1 MGMERHEPADTR
13 SMGIVHSALRRDLER
28 TRLVLVSE
36 SPPDERRRRE
46 LADHIV
52 WMMRALH
59 LHHTAEDAG
68 LWPLI
73 RARNPSASALLD
85 EMATDHRR
93 IAPAITA
100 LEEAAR
106 AYRVDAG
113 ARERLLGALAGLNE
127 VLLPHLRREE
137 LEMMPVVG
145 ATLTTAEYLAV
156 ENEYFVKP
164 KGIVELG
171 AEGPWIVD
179 GATPEDRDVIL
190 HVIPAVPRFVL
201 MQTFGR
207 RYRRKAARL
216 WSDGPAAAV
225 RPLKVSPGRDDVA
238 SVEPSPLRDGTGRIG
253 SRNLAD

>member
-1 MGMERHEPADTR
+1 MDVDRHEPADTR

-36 SPPDERRRRE
+36 SPLDERRRRA
-46 LADHIV
+46 LAAHVV
-52 WMMRALH
+52 WMMHALH

-137 LEMMPVVG
+137 LEMMPVVA
-145 ATLTTAEYLAV
+145 ATITPAEYRDV

-164 KGIVELG
+164 KGFVELG

-216 WSDGPAAAV
+216 WSDGPAATV
-225 RPLKVSPGRDDVA
+225 PPLKVSPSRDGVA
-238 SVEPSPLRDGTGRIG
+238 SVEASPLRDGTGRIG
-253 SRNLAD
+253 SRHVAD